1 MPCWVVYQETIERR
15 QLDRNKPAT
24 MGRMGLNSRAPREG
38 EVRAMNRLTRI
49 FGQKFQESA
58 RAVRAYPRQRWPT
71 ALHGHRGMRGAID
84 KLVAAQTLLGLSSKP
99 APWQAMPVNWCALS
113 NYCACPGM
121 RS

>member
-38 EVRAMNRLTRI
+38 EVRAMNRLTRV

-58 RAVRAYPRQRWPT
+58 GARRAYPRQCWPT
-71 ALHGHRGMRGAID
+71 APHGYRGMRGVID
-84 KLVAAQTLLGLSSKP
+84 KLVATQTLLGISSKA
-99 APWQAMPVNWCALS
+99 APWEGNA
-113 NYCACPGM
+113 
-121 RS
+121 R